1 MLASVM
7 MMMVVHVAAATHSLS
22 ITIDPS
28 YHLTALLTEATTHSN
43 NKKEKYHVSIHMW
56 G

>member
-1 MLASVM
+1 
-7 MMMVVHVAAATHSLS
+7 MMMVVVPVAATTHSLS
-22 ITIDPS
+22 IITIDPS

-43 NKKEKYHVSIHMW
+43 NKKEQHHVSVHMW